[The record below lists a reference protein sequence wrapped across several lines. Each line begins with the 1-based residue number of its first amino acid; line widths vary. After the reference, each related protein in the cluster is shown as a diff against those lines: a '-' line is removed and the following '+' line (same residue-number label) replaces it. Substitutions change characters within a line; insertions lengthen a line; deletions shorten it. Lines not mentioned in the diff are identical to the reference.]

1 MKPNQRSEQTKELI
15 KYWEG
20 RLKQLTPMINIM
32 VSYSSLAEKLN
43 IDDKVSHE
51 DVYDMYAE
59 YLYVYERLRTQPEI
73 DFFKSHWLKID
84 NIYIDLSDK
93 NLPMF
98 YTPFI
103 GFEGGEWAKNFITYN
118 LHNFI
123 QRLDDPEFD
132 IERHF
137 SLVKNNL
144 IKLTE
149 DFAERK
155 GK

>member
-1 MKPNQRSEQTKELI
+1 MKINQRSQQTKELLTH
-15 KYWEG
+15 WES
-20 RLKQLTPMINIM
+20 RLNSLTPIINIM
-32 VSYSSLAEKLN
+32 VTYPTLAKELDIN
-43 IDDKVSHE
+43 DNVSHQ
-51 DVYDMYAE
+51 DVYEMYAE

-73 DFFKSHWLKID
+73 DFFKSHWLMVD
-84 NIYIDLSDK
+84 DIYIDLSDK

-118 LHNFI
+118 LHEFI

-132 IERHF
+132 IEEHF
-137 SLVKNNL
+137 TLVQDNL

-149 DFAERK
+149 DFLERK
-155 GK
+155 GE